1 MTIIPGKWNSV
12 RLPKYILIN
21 DYMTAGELIDVE
33 SSLHMSIS
41 IPVENFDQIEG
52 SNIMVQ
58 LQDQTVQYLFHI
70 NYDIQWKII

>member
-52 SNIMVQ
+52 SNITVQ

>member
-1 MTIIPGKWNSV
+1 
-12 RLPKYILIN
+12 
-21 DYMTAGELIDVE
+21 MTAGELIDVE

-52 SNIMVQ
+52 SNITVQ

-70 NYDIQWKII
+70 NYDIQ